1 MSDSGGAGGTRTPY
15 LILAK
20 DALSL
25 MSYSPTNLVGGGG
38 PPNREPHNGEQRVST
53 ILRRTEGKEKGPSCL
68 DPDLNRWTVKGNL
81 EFLCEPMLRND
92 RSTE

>member
-1 MSDSGGAGGTRTPY
+1 MLIGGAGGTRTPY

-25 MSYSPTNLVGGGG
+25 MSYSPASPAGA
-38 PPNREPHNGEQRVST
+38 ED
-53 ILRRTEGKEKGPSCL
+53 KEKGPSCL

-81 EFLCEPMLRND
+81 EFLCEPVPRFD